1 MDPRITDILRYSA
14 IFVVILVGSLF
25 VHKHYRR
32 YVTKKEIVALSKCDA
47 LDDET
52 LAERFEALKKASR
65 KKPLTLS
72 AVSGQ
77 GMKDAQWKT

>member
-32 YVTKKEIVALSKCDA
+32 HVAKKEMQQSPPPLHH
-47 LDDET
+47 
-52 LAERFEALKKASR
+52 LKYPPQLPRWNLMMGSY
-65 KKPLTLS
+65 
-72 AVSGQ
+72 
-77 GMKDAQWKT
+77 